1 MRWLTGFL
9 MALPLVAQFPTLR
22 FERLI
27 TGVRA
32 PVQLTHAGDGSDR
45 LFVVE
50 QPGVIRIWQ
59 NGALVATP
67 FLDIQARVR
76 FGGEMGLLGLA
87 FPPGFV
93 QKRYFYINY
102 VNRQTETIVARVRL
116 TSDGNVA
123 DSTNEQV
130 LLRVRQPFE
139 NHNGGQIA
147 FHPKDGHLYI
157 GMGDGGSANDP
168 QKNSQNPATLLG
180 KMVRMNTEGSD
191 TPEPEIWSSGW
202 RNPWRFSFDRE
213 TGDLYAG
220 DVGQNRCEE
229 IDFEPNGTPKG
240 RNYGWSLMEGN
251 ACQDDRN
258 CETRTDLTRPIFVYG
273 RTEGCSVTG
282 GFVYRGT
289 RYPEL
294 RGVYLFADYC
304 NGNVWGY
311 REGQTV
317 RFTATGQS
325 ISAFG
330 EDEQGELYLVDLGGS
345 VSRIIATAAPFQMR
359 AVTSAASFG
368 VGLSSGS
375 IGTIFTTTLPGVMAT
390 VAAERYPLPTSLGGV
405 SVRIN
410 GTAVPLY
417 AVTPTQINFFT
428 PYALPSVQAEVVVV
442 VSGTVGLTGVI
453 ALNAV
458 QPALFSGDWQYA
470 AATQEGAI
478 VSLYA
483 TGLGD
488 VTNRPAN
495 GAAAAVTPLAM
506 TREPIAVTVGG
517 QGAEVL
523 FSGLAPG
530 FAGLYQIN
538 VRVPAGV
545 NGEPEV
551 VISARGVNS
560 PPLKIRVR

>member
-1 MRWLTGFL
+1 MRWLAGFL
-9 MALPLVAQFPTLR
+9 AVFPLLAQFPALR

-32 PVQLTHAGDGSDR
+32 PVQVTHAGDGSGR

-59 NGALVATP
+59 NGALAAVP

-76 FGGEMGLLGLA
+76 YGGEMGLLGLA
-87 FPPGFV
+87 FPPDFAR
-93 QKRYFYINY
+93 KRYFYINY

-116 TSDGNVA
+116 TSDGSVA
-123 DSTNEQV
+123 DSAAEQV

-147 FHPKDGHLYI
+147 FHPKDGFLYI

-180 KMVRMNTEGSD
+180 KMVRMDTEGSD
-191 TPEPEIWSSGW
+191 TPQPEIWSSGW

-213 TGDLYAG
+213 TGDMYAG
-220 DVGQNRCEE
+220 DVGQNRWEE
-229 IDFEPNGTPKG
+229 IDVEPNGTPKG

-258 CETRTDLTRPIFVYG
+258 CETRTDLTRPVFVYG
-273 RTEGCSVTG
+273 RSEGCSVTG

-289 RYPEL
+289 RYPDL
-294 RGVYLFADYC
+294 RGVYLFGDYC

-311 REGQTV
+311 RDGRTV
-317 RFTATGQS
+317 RFTATGQA

-330 EDEQGELYLVDLGGS
+330 EDEQGELYLVDLGGT
-345 VSRIIATAAPFQMR
+345 VSRITAEGTAFEIR
-359 AVTSAASFG
+359 AVTSAASFAG
-368 VGLSSGS
+368 GLSSGS
-375 IGTIFTTTLPGVMAT
+375 IGTIFTTSLPGVT
-390 VAAERYPLPTSLGGV
+390 TTIAAERYPLPTTLGGV

-410 GTAVPLY
+410 GSAVPLY
-417 AVTPTQINFFT
+417 AVTPTQINFFI
-428 PYALPSVQAEVVVV
+428 PYALPSVQAEVSIVANGT
-442 VSGTVGLTGVI
+442 SGPASVI

-458 QPALFSGDWQYA
+458 QPALFSGDGQYA
-470 AATQEGAI
+470 AATQDGAI

-488 VTNRPAN
+488 VTNRPLN
-495 GAAAAVTPLAM
+495 GAAAPTSPLAM
-506 TREPIAVTVGG
+506 TREPIGVSIGG
-517 QGAEVL
+517 RSAEVL

-538 VRVPAGV
+538 ARVPTGV
-545 NGEPEV
+545 SGEPEV
-551 VISARGVNS
+551 VITARGVNG
-560 PPLKIRVR
+560 PALKIRLR

>member
-1 MRWLTGFL
+1 MRWLAGFL
-9 MALPLVAQFPTLR
+9 AVFPLLAQFPALR

-27 TGVRA
+27 AGVRA
-32 PVQLTHAGDGSDR
+32 PVQVTHAGDGSGR

-50 QPGVIRIWQ
+50 QPGVIRVWQ
-59 NGALVATP
+59 NGALAAVP

-76 FGGEMGLLGLA
+76 YGGEMGLLGLA
-87 FPPGFV
+87 FPPDFAR
-93 QKRYFYINY
+93 KRYFYINY

-116 TSDGNVA
+116 TSDGSVA
-123 DSTNEQV
+123 DSAAEQV

-139 NHNGGQIA
+139 NHKGGQIA
-147 FHPKDGHLYI
+147 FHPKDGFLYV

-180 KMVRMNTEGSD
+180 KMVRMDTEGSD
-191 TPEPEIWSSGW
+191 TPQPEIWSSGW

-213 TGDLYAG
+213 TGDMYAG
-220 DVGQNRCEE
+220 DVGQNRWEE
-229 IDFEPNGTPKG
+229 IDVEPNGTPKG

-258 CETRTDLTRPIFVYG
+258 CETRTDLTRPVFVYG
-273 RTEGCSVTG
+273 RSEGCSVTG

-289 RYPEL
+289 RYADL
-294 RGVYLFADYC
+294 RGVYLFGDYC

-311 REGQTV
+311 RDGRTV
-317 RFTATGQS
+317 RFTATGQA

-330 EDEQGELYLVDLGGS
+330 EDEQGELYLVDLGGT
-345 VSRIIATAAPFQMR
+345 VSRITAEATAFEIR
-359 AVTSAASFG
+359 AVTSAASFAG
-368 VGLSSGS
+368 GLSSGS
-375 IGTIFTTTLPGVMAT
+375 IGTIFTTSLPGVT
-390 VAAERYPLPTSLGGV
+390 TTIAAERYPLPTTLGGV

-410 GTAVPLY
+410 GSAVPLY
-417 AVTPTQINFFT
+417 AVTPTQINFFI
-428 PYALPSVQAEVVVV
+428 PYALPSVQAEVSIVANGT
-442 VSGTVGLTGVI
+442 SGPASVI

-458 QPALFSGDWQYA
+458 QPALFSGDGQYA
-470 AATQEGAI
+470 AATQDGAI

-488 VTNRPAN
+488 VTNRPLN
-495 GAAAAVTPLAM
+495 GAAAPTSPLAM
-506 TREPIAVTVGG
+506 TREPIGVTIGG
-517 QGAEVL
+517 RSAEVL

-538 VRVPAGV
+538 ARVPTGV
-545 NGEPEV
+545 SGEPEV
-551 VISARGVNS
+551 VITARGVNG
-560 PPLKIRVR
+560 PALKIRLR

>member
-1 MRWLTGFL
+1 MRWLAGFL
-9 MALPLVAQFPTLR
+9 AVFPLLAQFPALR

-32 PVQLTHAGDGSDR
+32 PVQVTHAGDGSGR

-59 NGALVATP
+59 NGALAAVP

-76 FGGEMGLLGLA
+76 YGGEMGLLGLA
-87 FPPGFV
+87 FPPDFAR
-93 QKRYFYINY
+93 KRYFYINY

-116 TSDGNVA
+116 TSDGSVA
-123 DSTNEQV
+123 DSAAEQV

-139 NHNGGQIA
+139 NHKGGQIA
-147 FHPKDGHLYI
+147 FHPKDGFLYI

-180 KMVRMNTEGSD
+180 KMVRMDTEGSD
-191 TPEPEIWSSGW
+191 TPQPEIWSSGW

-213 TGDLYAG
+213 TGDMYAG
-220 DVGQNRCEE
+220 DVGQNRWEE
-229 IDFEPNGTPKG
+229 IDVEPNGTPKG

-258 CETRTDLTRPIFVYG
+258 CETRTDLTRPVFVYG
-273 RTEGCSVTG
+273 RSEGCSVTG

-289 RYPEL
+289 RYADL
-294 RGVYLFADYC
+294 RGVYLFGDYC

-311 REGQTV
+311 RDGRTV
-317 RFTATGQS
+317 RFTATGQA

-330 EDEQGELYLVDLGGS
+330 EDEQGELYLVDLGGT
-345 VSRIIATAAPFQMR
+345 VSRITAEGTAFEIR
-359 AVTSAASFG
+359 AVTSAASFAG
-368 VGLSSGS
+368 GLSSGS
-375 IGTIFTTTLPGVMAT
+375 IGTIFTTSLPGVT
-390 VAAERYPLPTSLGGV
+390 TTIAAEGYPLPTTLGGV

-410 GTAVPLY
+410 GSAVPLY
-417 AVTPTQINFFT
+417 AVTPTQINFFI
-428 PYALPSVQAEVVVV
+428 PYALPSVQAEVSIVANGT
-442 VSGTVGLTGVI
+442 SGPASVI

-458 QPALFSGDWQYA
+458 QPALFSGDGQYA
-470 AATQEGAI
+470 AATQDGAI

-488 VTNRPAN
+488 VTNRPLN
-495 GAAAAVTPLAM
+495 GAAAPTSPLAM
-506 TREPIAVTVGG
+506 TREPIGVSIGG
-517 QGAEVL
+517 RSAEVL

-538 VRVPAGV
+538 ARVPTGV
-545 NGEPEV
+545 SGEPEV
-551 VISARGVNS
+551 VITARGVNG
-560 PPLKIRVR
+560 PALKIRLR